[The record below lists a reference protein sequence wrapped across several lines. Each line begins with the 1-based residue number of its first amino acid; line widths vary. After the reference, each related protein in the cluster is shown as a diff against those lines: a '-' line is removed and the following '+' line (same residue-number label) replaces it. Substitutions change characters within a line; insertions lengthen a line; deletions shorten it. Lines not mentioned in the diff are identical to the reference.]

1 MIDAQLTSKF
11 TWSDIVAEGKW
22 AGWGWQ
28 QYCTVDQDR
37 IDIDCRRIP
46 ELTAGSGMRLQLT
59 AAHQLTLIDHVDAG
73 FIHHVYVAKLPFE
86 AVAARLLAVRS
97 AQVQLA
103 ASELLE
109 DLARQGMLH
118 RLHGVQRRHRAH
130 FTH

>member
-37 IDIDCRRIP
+37 IDIDCRCVP
-46 ELTAGSGMRLQLT
+46 ELTAGRGMRLQLT
-59 AAHQLTLIDHVDAG
+59 AAHTLTLIDHVDAG
-73 FIHHVYVAKLPFE
+73 FTHHAYVARLPFE
-86 AVAARLLAVRS
+86 AVVARLLAVRS
-97 AQVQLA
+97 PQVQLA

-109 DLARQGMLH
+109 GLAREGVLD
-118 RLHGVQRRHRAH
+118 RLHGDQRRHRAH

>member
-1 MIDAQLTSKF
+1 MIGEQLTSKF
-11 TWSDIVAEGKW
+11 TRSDIVAEGKW

-28 QYCTVDQDR
+28 QRCTVDQAR
-37 IDIDCRRIP
+37 IDIDCRRVP
-46 ELTAGSGMRLQLT
+46 ELTTGRGMRLQLT
-59 AAHQLTLIDHVDAG
+59 AAHHLTLIDHVDAG
-73 FIHHVYVAKLPFE
+73 FTHHAYVAKLPFG

-109 DLARQGMLH
+109 GLLREGVLD
-118 RLHGVQRRHRAH
+118 RLHGNQRRYRAH